1 MNDDY
6 QKLFK
11 ALPTLTPKAQLR
23 ENILA
28 SVKRLHERALFMRK
42 AVFGGGVVLSVV
54 ALYSSVSYALGEIA
68 QSSFSQY
75 ASLLASDSD
84 VALSNWNEF
93 FYSIAESFPIV
104 GGTLVLACFLL
115 FFVALDRLLPSRHSD
130 ALHYSSHRFI

>member
-1 MNDDY
+1 MNDNY

-11 ALPTLTPKAQLR
+11 ALPALTPKAQLR

-28 SVKRLHERALFMRK
+28 RVKRLHERALFMRR
-42 AVFGGGVVLSVV
+42 AVFGGGAALSVV
-54 ALYSSVSYALGEIA
+54 GLYPSISFALGEIA
-68 QSSFSQY
+68 QSSFTQY

-104 GGTLVLACFLL
+104 GGTLVLVCFLL
-115 FFVALDRLLPSRHSD
+115 FFIALDRLLPSRHAD